1 MNLTVDIGNTQF
13 KICIFDNDK
22 LIYHLYLK
30 KFTRDTVEQ
39 LTKEYNIDYVIFSD
53 TRNVNKKEFLSLFP
67 EKLQIIELTNQM
79 PLPVKIDYQTPE
91 TLGKDRIA
99 GAVYAADKFPGV
111 NCMLIDIGTAITI
124 DYIDAEGAFK
134 GGIIS
139 PGPETRYRALH
150 DYTGKLPMLEPVE
163 DVNFIGNSTTS
174 AIQSGVQNGI
184 LYEIN
189 GYISRF
195 IKENNNTKIII
206 TGGYAF
212 LFEKKIKY
220 PIFVNSFVVPQG
232 LNKILMYN
240 IKREIK

>member
-13 KICIFDNDK
+13 KVCIFNNDN
-22 LIYHLYLK
+22 LIFHLYLK
-30 KFTRDTVEQ
+30 NLTQGTAAQ
-39 LTKEYNIDYVIFSD
+39 LISEYNIKNVIFSD
-53 TRNVNKKEFLSLFP
+53 TRGVNKQDFFKLFP
-67 EKLQIIELTNQM
+67 KNLKILELTHQI
-79 PLPVKIDYQTPE
+79 PLPLQIDYQTPE

-99 GAVYAADKFPGV
+99 SAVYAADKFAGL
-111 NCMLIDIGTAITI
+111 NCLVIDIGTAVTI
-124 DYIDAEGAFK
+124 DYITSDGIFK

-139 PGPETRYRALH
+139 PGPEIRYRALH
-150 DYTGKLPMLEPVE
+150 DYTGKLPLLEPVE
-163 DVNFIGNSTTS
+163 DVKNTGNSTTQ

-195 IKENNNTKIII
+195 IKENSNNKIII

-232 LNKILMYN
+232 LNKILIYN
-240 IKREIK
+240 TGK